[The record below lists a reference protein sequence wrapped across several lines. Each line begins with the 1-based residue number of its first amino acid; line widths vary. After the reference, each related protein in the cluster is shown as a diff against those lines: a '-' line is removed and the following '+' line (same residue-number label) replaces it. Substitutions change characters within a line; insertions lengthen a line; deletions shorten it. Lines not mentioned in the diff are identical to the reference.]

1 MSNYDDIINHP
12 HHQSST
18 RPHMSLYDRAAQ
30 FSPFAALTGYEES
43 VVETARLT
51 NERIDL
57 TDDAIEII
65 NNKLRY
71 LEDNISNRPK
81 INVTYFVPD
90 ELKEGGEYVT
100 VEKSIKKI
108 DTYENILVFEDNSKV
123 CITDI
128 LDLEY

>member
-71 LEDNISNRPK
+71 LEDNIANRPK

>member
-18 RPHMSLYDRAAQ
+18 RPHMSPYDRAAQ

-71 LEDNISNRPK
+71 LEDNIANRPK